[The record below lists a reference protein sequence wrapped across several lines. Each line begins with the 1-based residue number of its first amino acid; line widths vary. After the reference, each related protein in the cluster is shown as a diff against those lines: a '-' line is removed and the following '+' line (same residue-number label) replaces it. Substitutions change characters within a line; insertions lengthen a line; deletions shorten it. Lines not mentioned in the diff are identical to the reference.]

1 MGFTGESGATSEM
14 TMDVEGFI
22 QDTFELTQAHDE
34 EWRQHYDA
42 IDNLRSLNKFH
53 KNSLEEHLERFHSFM
68 NKQIDNL
75 RSNNSKNALSLFEEL
90 FI

>member
-34 EWRQHYDA
+34 EWR
-42 IDNLRSLNKFH
+42 
-53 KNSLEEHLERFHSFM
+53 
-68 NKQIDNL
+68 
-75 RSNNSKNALSLFEEL
+75 
-90 FI
+90 